1 MKLIV
6 LVPNK
11 YMLIFSKFT
20 FSYYLLKQIYLSLVL
35 EHPVYP
41 FLNKLLQ
48 KSNILSILLL

>member
-1 MKLIV
+1 MV

-48 KSNILSILLL
+48 KGNILSILLL